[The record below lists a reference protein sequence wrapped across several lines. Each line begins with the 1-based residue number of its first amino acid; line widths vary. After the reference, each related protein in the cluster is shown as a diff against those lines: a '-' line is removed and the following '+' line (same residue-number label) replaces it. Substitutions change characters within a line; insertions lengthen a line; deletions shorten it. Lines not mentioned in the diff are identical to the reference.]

1 MDRFSTWVERYLVAW
16 RSNDPEEIGSLFSD
30 DALYFTLPARQ
41 PWRGR
46 ATIVEEWLA
55 RKDEPG
61 DWEFSY
67 EVLARDGDLG
77 IVRGVT
83 DYKSGLNDSGKEG
96 GTFDNLWEVTLDSDD
111 RATRFVE
118 WWIQR

>member
-1 MDRFSTWVERYLVAW
+1 MDRFSDWVERYLLAW
-16 RSNDPEEIGSLFSD
+16 GSNDPDDIGTLFAE
-30 DALYFTLPARQ
+30 DALYFTLPARE

-46 ATIVEEWLA
+46 STIVEEWLG
-55 RKDEPG
+55 RKDDPG

-67 EVLARDGDLG
+67 EVIARDGDLG

-83 DYKSGLNDSGKEG
+83 EYKTDEG
-96 GTFDNLWEVTLDSDD
+96 TLDNLWEVTLDAED

-118 WWIQR
+118 WWIER

>member
-16 RSNDPEEIGSLFSD
+16 RSNDPDEIGSLFND
-30 DALYFTLPARQ
+30 DALYLTLPVRE

-46 ATIVEEWLA
+46 ATIAKEWLA

-83 DYKSGLNDSGKEG
+83 DYKSGVSDSGKEG

-111 RATRFVE
+111 RAARFVE
-118 WWIQR
+118 W